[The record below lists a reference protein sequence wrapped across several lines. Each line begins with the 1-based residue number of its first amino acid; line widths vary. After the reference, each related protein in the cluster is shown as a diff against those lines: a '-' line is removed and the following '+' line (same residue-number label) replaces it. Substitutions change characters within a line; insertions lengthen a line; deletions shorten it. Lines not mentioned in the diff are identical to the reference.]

1 MAATIFNEILYTK
14 INEVNSFPKNSKD
27 RLLMPL
33 KKNLLILQVENLSG
47 SLNQYKDYTLGHVFL
62 SIKTSLFYFN

>member
-33 KKNLLILQVENLSG
+33 KKKI
-47 SLNQYKDYTLGHVFL
+47 Y
-62 SIKTSLFYFN
+62 